1 MRRTAT
7 ILALATALLA
17 PVPALAQ
24 EASPTP
30 SEQPCDFSKRGSV
43 TLGTPS
49 PRSIVA
55 GESVTYTATLIGP
68 LENYADRT
76 GNSYRW
82 ATPSTKAPAEV
93 TSAPAPILD
102 RVEEGETAT
111 RTVTLLPTTNTRL
124 VYHFG
129 YATPKR
135 QCLNVDGADSDVI
148 NVAPRLTL
156 TAVRNGVRDYTFS
169 GVATTPGL
177 ILNLYRVNADGSK
190 VLTSQTRALEN
201 RTWKINRFFLGSG
214 RFGFVVLTGRTM
226 ANAPGAS
233 NVRDTVI
240 H

>member
-1 MRRTAT
+1 VRPTFIPAAV
-7 ILALATALLA
+7 ALALLA
-17 PVPALAQ
+17 PAPAFAQ
-24 EASPTP
+24 ESPAP
-30 SEQPCDFSKRGSV
+30 SCNDERGGV

-55 GESVTYTATLIGP
+55 GETVTYTATLTGP
-68 LENYADRT
+68 LENYADHT

-82 ATPSTKAPAEV
+82 ADPSTKAPAEV

-102 RVEEGETAT
+102 RLEEGETAT

-124 VYHFG
+124 VYNFG
-129 YATPKR
+129 YATPR
-135 QCLNVDGADSDVI
+135 RGCLNADGADSDVI

-177 ILNLYRVNADGSK
+177 ILNLYRVNSDGSK
-190 VLTSQTRALEN
+190 VLTSQARATED
-201 RTWKINRFFLGSG
+201 RTWKIDRKFLGSG

-226 ANAPGAS
+226 ANAPGES
-233 NVRDTVI
+233 NVRATVI